1 MRVQT
6 LIIFLLA
13 ACVPIGY
20 AQPVGELMNRYE
32 EVNGDLCGF
41 YLKGVDHLQEDSLKI
56 ILASLCKSEGCGF
69 CTFHNDRYIAMNP
82 AYKNANDYYIG
93 AYDINTQTYLP
104 PEKSL
109 FSMIPIYA
117 WGILIL
123 VIVLFFAFR
132 YT

>member
-6 LIIFLLA
+6 LIVFLLGLGT
-13 ACVPIGY
+13 VLGY
-20 AQPVGELMNRYE
+20 TQPEGALVNRYE
-32 EVNGDLCGF
+32 EKDGDLCGF
-41 YLKGVDHLQEDSLKI
+41 YLKGVKHLKEDSLKI
-56 ILASLCKSEGCGF
+56 ILDSICRSEGCGF
-69 CTFHNDRYIAMNP
+69 CTFHNERYIAMNP
-82 AYKNANDYYIG
+82 AYKDANDYYIG
-93 AYDINTQTYLP
+93 AYDVKTQTYLL

-109 FSMIPIYA
+109 FSMIPIYV